1 MICFFY
7 TINYI
12 KGKVLLQIKK
22 SLRFLLISLC
32 IMSVHNVVLSDDD
45 WASVAEDCY
54 GYYDSSQRKY
64 IDFTST
70 SSDNR
75 CKACSVSGSSLVL
88 VKKGSVVLKYCLNS
102 EISSDVLILGT
113 FGTATACKG
122 AGEGVSFEA
131 SGINTGVSFAKCD
144 TCPANTYALAHDDVK
159 HQNGLAKVYK
169 EYNLNECV
177 SCDGDDYK
185 KYYTEDGECKPCPD
199 GYRCD
204 NTFACDML
212 KNGAWG
218 GLAKCGLCV
227 EDDYGKDGND
237 CKKCSTSGKV
247 SIARF
252 TQSMTGPQ
260 QINREHNEC
269 IEKSKCNTEG
279 YGSDAVYGYG
289 VNEEKNTCEKCGTGK
304 VSQADENG
312 IYRCVENDPCASDAS
327 CTAAGCGKV
336 DNQCQQCGGDKP
348 YSLTISVGDGDSYN
362 ICVASL
368 ENASCTDKSCTCN
381 DGYVAKDAVMIAVLS
396 LPARCEACIGGY
408 YPDNGICKSCD
419 GKLTTQDGLNI
430 GCTACGA
437 NEQPNS
443 DHTACVCKI
452 GYGRD
457 AENGVCRKC
466 GGDEHPGE
474 TSVEDTE
481 GYKCITYTSENDF
494 GKVPDKVSDGNEEYY
509 YSYKTCGSV
518 QVAKYDNSRCVDVC
532 VNTGFNG
539 ETGYGRYKKDGLSQC
554 VKCSIYGMTAKQ
566 KRQEGYSCEEECDAY
581 QVIQDGSCVYCSGAE
596 NIYDTELNGC
606 ISTCDDEYDGDNK
619 LVKRAYSFTFQTPNN
634 ERHSVCTK
642 CGPYDDFRYQ
652 NCTSCGENEWFDD
665 TKKTGGHC
673 QPCPKNFA
681 CNGKTKKRC
690 PFGTADVGNGSEISQ
705 KCASLQKTTNNKNR
719 GFLHVF
725 DSNYENVSE
734 NDYNTYDETKFGYF
748 MYYNCGKLNAVSKSY
763 ADSESYK
770 QIYGEESPEEK
781 YNGYKNMLQ
790 RDYSEYMGDGKY
802 NININK
808 IFSSGRDI
816 QICEKC
822 KDIERVVGNSCVCG
836 QDAAN
841 PTAGQIVDIV
851 TEGGHGTVCQ
861 GCPNGVNIGTDQA
874 PHTCKPCSDNK
885 GFLWDTSTNTFK
897 CETCGGN
904 TALYTDSSNMKLKW
918 CLTYAEL
925 GKVVNDAGTYYQENN
940 VWEKCPAGSC
950 CFGGE
955 TYECVQGTYSW
966 KGMACSGAVG
976 NCVACQNG
984 KTTSGKGTVCNS
996 SDETTCQSSV
1006 CNTYIDAKKFCIK
1019 DKQNQNWCF
1028 EIAEIPMSFEK
1039 MYHITNKEPEL

>member
-1 MICFFY
+1 
-7 TINYI
+7 
-12 KGKVLLQIKK
+12 
-22 SLRFLLISLC
+22 
-32 IMSVHNVVLSDDD
+32 MSVHNVVLSDDD

-177 SCDGDDYK
+177 SCDGDDYRR
-185 KYYTEDGECKPCPD
+185 YYTEDGECKPCPD

-304 VSQADENG
+304 TSQADENG
-312 IYRCVENDPCASDAS
+312 IYRCVENTCTSDAS
-327 CTAAGCGKV
+327 CTTAGCGKV

-348 YSLTISVGDGDSYN
+348 YSLTISVGDEGSYN

-408 YPDNGICKSCD
+408 YPDNGICNSCD

-443 DHTACVCKI
+443 DHTACVCKK

-457 AENGVCRKC
+457 TENGECRKC

-494 GKVPDKVSDGNEEYY
+494 GKVPDEVSDGNEKYY
-509 YSYKTCGSV
+509 YKYKTCGSV
-518 QVAKYDNSRCVDVC
+518 QVAKYDNSRCVNYC
-532 VNTGFNG
+532 TETGFNN
-539 ETGYGRYKKDGLSQC
+539 EKGYGKFSQIIEGTSYSQC
-554 VKCSIYGMTAKQ
+554 VKCSIYGMTSKQ
-566 KRQEGYSCEEECDAY
+566 DIKKPRVYSCELECGDY
-581 QVIQDGSCVYCSGAE
+581 QVIQDGSCAYCSGY
-596 NIYDTELNGC
+596 YDFDSKEC
-606 ISTCDDEYDGDNK
+606 VETCDNSYTVSAGDTN
-619 LVKRAYSFTFQTPNN
+619 VN
-634 ERHSVCTK
+634 VC
-642 CGPYDDFRYQ
+642 
-652 NCTSCGENEWFDD
+652 CGEYQYFNTEEGKCEQCDTDQWFSEQ
-665 TKKTGGHC
+665 TC

-681 CNGKTKKRC
+681 CNRKTKIKC
-690 PFGTADVGNGSEISQ
+690 PFGTVNGQTNGTFNNS
-705 KCASLQKTTNNKNR
+705 CVSLKKGVNNSNK
-719 GFLHVF
+719 GFLHN
-725 DSNYENVSE
+725 SNKTYEIVSE
-734 NDYNTYDETKFGYF
+734 VTYRENHEDS
-748 MYYNCGKLNAVSKSY
+748 YYSGFEY
-763 ADSESYK
+763 AECS
-770 QIYGEESPEEK
+770 IV
-781 YNGYKNMLQ
+781 NGYPDTYELQ
-790 RDYSEYMGDGKY
+790 ATNSAEYEDFRVVKFSTFNDGNH
-802 NININK
+802 NI
-808 IFSSGRDI
+808 RVCH
-816 QICEKC
+816 QC

-836 QDAAN
+836 QAAAN

-925 GKVVNDAGTYYQENN
+925 AKVVDDANTYYQESN
-940 VWEKCPAGSC
+940 VWTECPAGSC
-950 CFGGE
+950 CMNGDK
-955 TYECVQGTYSW
+955 YECVQGTYSW

-1039 MYHITNKEPEL
+1039 MYHITNKEPAGN